1 MDLHRPM
8 FDATM
13 EKLSGVYPVRTS
25 PTPAKS
31 AMKRPVSADSR
42 ASSIAK
48 GPPESDQAL
57 QADPE
62 HWRSYATPAS
72 TPTGDH
78 ESSEQD
84 DAIQVDISPEEPSI
98 ELSNWESFIHALKTD
113 RKVSS

>member
-1 MDLHRPM
+1 M

-13 EKLSGVYPVRTS
+13 EKLSGVYPV
-25 PTPAKS
+25 K
-31 AMKRPVSADSR
+31 
-42 ASSIAK
+42 ASSTGANSAIK
-48 GPPESDQAL
+48 LSVPTGPPEPEQVL

-84 DAIQVDISPEEPSI
+84 DPIQVDISPEEPSI
-98 ELSNWESFIHALKTD
+98 ELSNWESFIHGL
-113 RKVSS
+113 